1 MEAVMTRGKA
11 EGRRSHWRL
20 PIPGVVLLAGSV
32 LAAMALPGVAIA
44 EESGAVT
51 PPAASQP
58 VVSLRLLPD
67 DPRIWGAEASQQ
79 FLLLARFADGLERDV
94 TGQGRY
100 NLSDPQVAEVDGD
113 GKVVARSNG
122 RVVLTAAFQD
132 RTASTGVVIDGISEE
147 RPFSFARDIGA
158 IFTKTGCNN
167 SECHGGVKGQG
178 GLKLSVNALF
188 PKEDYRWITEGGIY
202 QVMSAEAAG
211 EKTPRVDLKDPEQSL
226 LLLKPTLA
234 VPHGGGQRL
243 NPESSSYRTL
253 LRWIRDGAPYG
264 EEGSEEIAR
273 IERLEVL
280 PREVVLDRKGR
291 HRLLVTAHMS
301 NGRREDVSEQVLY
314 ESNDHEI
321 VEVDESGVVRAMG
334 IGESAVMIRA
344 AGQATSARFG
354 VIAKPLPSYPEVAK
368 RNYVDEHVFGKLER
382 FNIIPSETSSDSEF
396 LRRVCLDLTGTL
408 PPPERVREFLSSRD
422 PDKRDALI
430 ETLLNSPEYVD
441 YWTYFFS
448 EVLRVYS
455 GATLNAEH
463 ALIYEDW
470 VRKNIAGNAPYDRM
484 ARERLAAQGFS
495 GPAWSYW
502 TFRDLTP
509 VPEIAT
515 EQIRVFLGRRLGC
528 AQCHNHPFENW
539 SQDQFWGLAAFF
551 GDMTQ
556 IMEVEKIR
564 GPYFVIDDIGGHG
577 RRKDRSPA
585 RILHPRT
592 KEQVRPSFPDGS
604 VLPDSERRD
613 LRMRLADWM
622 TAPENPYFAEAIV
635 NRVWGHFFGRGLVE
649 PVDDFRATNPPT
661 HPELLKELSRNF
673 VDHGYDLKD
682 LLRTLLRSRT
692 YQLSGQA
699 NETNRDDKVNYS
711 RALPRLLEAPVLLD
725 AISRATGVDSELIVS
740 DEPDAS
746 SGAPPGTRA
755 INLIPGMVP
764 SPFFEVYNRNDRR
777 GVPENKPQLTLLQ
790 SLHRLSGPTFT
801 TRLTQEGSRVDRLL
815 KQGAGD
821 RQIIEELYLSALTRF
836 PSDRELSGIEAKLGE
851 QPSRREGLQSLA
863 WALVSSRE
871 FVHNH

>member
-1 MEAVMTRGKA
+1 MEAVMMRGYA
-11 EGRRSHWRL
+11 EGRRNQWRL
-20 PIPGVVLLAGSV
+20 PIAGIALLVGST
-32 LAAMALPGVAIA
+32 LAALTLPGSAVA
-44 EESGAVT
+44 EESQTVAPT
-51 PPAASQP
+51 SQQ
-58 VVSLRLLPD
+58 VVSVRLLPGN
-67 DPRIWGAEASQQ
+67 PHLWGAEASQR

-94 TGQGRY
+94 TGQGRFS
-100 NLSDPQVAEVDGD
+100 LSDPQVAEVGAA

-122 RVVLTAAFQD
+122 KVVLTAAFQD
-132 RTASTGVVIDGISEE
+132 RTARTQVVIEGILEE

-158 IFTKTGCNN
+158 VFTKTGCNN

-178 GLKLSVNALF
+178 GLKLSVSALF

-211 EKTPRVDLKDPEQSL
+211 EKKPRINLQEPAQSL

-253 LRWIRDGAPYG
+253 LSWIQDGAPYG
-264 EEGSEEIAR
+264 EEGSEESAR

-280 PREVVLDRKGR
+280 PREVVLDRKGQ
-291 HRLLVTAHMS
+291 HRLLVTAHLS

-321 VEVDESGVVRAMG
+321 VEVDEAGVVTARG

-354 VIAKPLPSYPEVAK
+354 VIAKPLPRYPEVAK
-368 RNYVDEHVFGKLER
+368 RNYVDEHVFGKLKR
-382 FNIIPSETSSDSEF
+382 FNIIPSEVSSDSEF
-396 LRRVCLDLTGTL
+396 LRRICLDVTGTL
-408 PPPERVREFLSSRD
+408 PPAGRVRDFVSSRD
-422 PDKRDALI
+422 PDKRDELI
-430 ETLLNSPEYVD
+430 ETLLNSPEYVE

-448 EVLRVYS
+448 EVLRVFS
-455 GATLNAEH
+455 GATLNVEH

-470 VRKNIAGNAPYDRM
+470 IRKNIARNAPYDRM

-564 GPYFVIDDIGGHG
+564 GPYFVIDDLEGHG
-577 RRKDRSPA
+577 RRKNRSPA
-585 RILHPRT
+585 KILHPRT

-604 VLPDSERRD
+604 LLPASERRD
-613 LRMRLADWM
+613 LRMRLAEWM
-622 TAPENPYFAEAIV
+622 TSPDNPYFAEAIV
-635 NRVWGHFFGRGLVE
+635 NRIWGHFLGRGFVE
-649 PVDDFRATNPPT
+649 PVDDFRETNPPT
-661 HPELLKELSRNF
+661 HPELLKALSRDF
-673 VDHGYDLKD
+673 VDHGFDLKH
-682 LLRTLLRSRT
+682 LLRTILRSRT
-692 YQLSGQA
+692 YQLSGEA
-699 NETNRDDKVNYS
+699 NQTNRDDKVNYS

-725 AISRATGVDSELIVS
+725 AITHATGVDSELIVS

-746 SGAPPGTRA
+746 SGAPAGTRA
-755 INLIPGMVP
+755 ISLIPGMVP

-801 TRLTQEGSRVDRLL
+801 SRLTQEGGRVDRLL
-815 KQGAGD
+815 KEGSSD

-836 PSDRELSGIEAKLGE
+836 PTDRELSGLEAMLAE
-851 QPSRREGLQSLA
+851 QPSRREGLQSLT

>member
-1 MEAVMTRGKA
+1 
-11 EGRRSHWRL
+11 
-20 PIPGVVLLAGSV
+20 
-32 LAAMALPGVAIA
+32 
-44 EESGAVT
+44 
-51 PPAASQP
+51 
-58 VVSLRLLPD
+58 
-67 DPRIWGAEASQQ
+67 
-79 FLLLARFADGLERDV
+79 
-94 TGQGRY
+94 
-100 NLSDPQVAEVDGD
+100 
-113 GKVVARSNG
+113 
-122 RVVLTAAFQD
+122 
-132 RTASTGVVIDGISEE
+132 
-147 RPFSFARDIGA
+147 
-158 IFTKTGCNN
+158 
-167 SECHGGVKGQG
+167 
-178 GLKLSVNALF
+178 
-188 PKEDYRWITEGGIY
+188 
-202 QVMSAEAAG
+202 
-211 EKTPRVDLKDPEQSL
+211 
-226 LLLKPTLA
+226 
-234 VPHGGGQRL
+234 
-243 NPESSSYRTL
+243 
-253 LRWIRDGAPYG
+253 
-264 EEGSEEIAR
+264 
-273 IERLEVL
+273 
-280 PREVVLDRKGR
+280 
-291 HRLLVTAHMS
+291 
-301 NGRREDVSEQVLY
+301 
-314 ESNDHEI
+314 
-321 VEVDESGVVRAMG
+321 
-334 IGESAVMIRA
+334 MIRA

-354 VIAKPLPSYPEVAK
+354 VIARPLPRYPEVAK

-396 LRRVCLDLTGTL
+396 LRRICLDLTGTL
-408 PPPERVREFLSSRD
+408 APADRVREFLSSGD

-430 ETLLNSPEYVD
+430 ETLLNSPEHVD

-470 VRKNIAGNAPYDRM
+470 VRKNIAANVPYDRM

-564 GPYFVIDDIGGHG
+564 GPYFVIDDIEGHG

-585 RILHPRT
+585 KILHPRT
-592 KEQVRPSFPDGS
+592 KERVQPSFPDGS
-604 VLPDSERRD
+604 LLPDSQRRD
-613 LRMRLADWM
+613 LRMRLAEWM

-635 NRVWGHFFGRGLVE
+635 NRIWGHFFGRGIVE
-649 PVDDFRATNPPT
+649 PVDDFRTTNPPT
-661 HPELLKELSRNF
+661 HPELLKALSRDF
-673 VDHGYDLKD
+673 VDHGFDLKH
-682 LLRTLLRSRT
+682 LLRTILRSRT
-692 YQLSGQA
+692 YQLSGLA
-699 NETNRDDKVNYS
+699 NQTNRDDKVNFS

-725 AISRATGVDSELIVS
+725 AITQATGVDSELIVS
-740 DEPDAS
+740 DKPDAS

-801 TRLTQEGSRVDRLL
+801 SRLTREGSRVDRLL
-815 KQGAGD
+815 KKGSSD

-836 PSDRELSGIEAKLGE
+836 PTDRELSGLEAKLAE
-851 QPSRREGLQSLA
+851 QPSRRDGLQSLT

>member
-1 MEAVMTRGKA
+1 MTRQGSEA
-11 EGRRSHWRL
+11 GGRGCRL
-20 PIPGVVLLAGSV
+20 PIGGLTLLMG
-32 LAAMALPGVAIA
+32 LAFTAVALPGRGAA
-44 EESGAVT
+44 EESQGGT
-51 PPAASQP
+51 AASPP
-58 VVSLRLLPD
+58 VEVLSLRLLPGN
-67 DPRIWGAEASQQ
+67 PHLWGAEASQR
-79 FLLLARFADGLERDV
+79 FLLLARYADGLERDV
-94 TGQGRY
+94 TGQGRFS
-100 NLSDPQVAEVDGD
+100 LSPRGVAEVDAG
-113 GKVVARSNG
+113 GRVVARSNG
-122 RVVLTAAFQD
+122 KVVLAASFANRTVENRVV
-132 RTASTGVVIDGISEE
+132 IEGISEE

-158 IFTKTGCNN
+158 VFTKTGCNN

-188 PKEDYRWITEGGIY
+188 PKEDYRWITQGGIY

-211 EKTPRVDLKDPEQSL
+211 EKKPRINLKEPEQSL

-243 NPESSSYRTL
+243 NPQSSSYRTL
-253 LRWIRDGAPYG
+253 LRWIEKGAPYG
-264 EEGSEEIAR
+264 EEGSEESAR
-273 IERLEVL
+273 IERLEVF
-280 PREVVLDRKGR
+280 PQEAVLDRSGK
-291 HRLLVTAHMS
+291 HRLLVTAHLS
-301 NGRREDVSEQVLY
+301 NGRQEDITEQVLY

-321 VEVDESGVVRAMG
+321 VEVDESGLVTAQG

-354 VIAKPLPSYPEVAK
+354 VIAKPLSHYPAVAK
-368 RNYVDEHVFGKLER
+368 RNFIDEHVFGKLER
-382 FNIIPSETSSDSEF
+382 FNIIPSEISSDSEF
-396 LRRVCLDLTGTL
+396 LRRICLDVTGTL
-408 PPPERVREFLSSRD
+408 PPADRVRDFVSNPD
-422 PDKRDALI
+422 ADKRDELI
-430 ETLLNSPEYVD
+430 EMLLNSPEYTE
-441 YWTYFFS
+441 YWTYFFG
-448 EVLRVYS
+448 EIFRVFS
-455 GATLNAEH
+455 GATLNVEH

-470 VRKNIAGNAPYDRM
+470 VRQNIAQNVPYDRV
-484 ARERLAAQGFS
+484 ARQRLAAQGFS

-564 GPYFVIDDIGGHG
+564 GPYFVIDDLQGHG
-577 RRKDRSPA
+577 RRKDLSPA
-585 RILHPRT
+585 KILHPRT
-592 KEQVRPSFPDGS
+592 KERVHPSFPDGR
-604 VLPDSERRD
+604 VLPENERRD
-613 LRMRLADWM
+613 LRMRLAEWM
-622 TAPENPYFAEAIV
+622 TSPDNPYFAEAIV
-635 NRVWGHFFGRGLVE
+635 NRLWGHFFGRGIVE

-661 HPELLKELSRNF
+661 HPELLKALAQDF
-673 VDHGYDLKD
+673 VDHGYDLKH
-682 LLRTLLRSRT
+682 LLRTILRSRT

-711 RALPRLLEAPVLLD
+711 RSLPRLLEAPVLLD
-725 AISRATGVDSELIVS
+725 AITQATGVDSELIVS
-740 DEPDAS
+740 ADADAS

-755 INLIPGMVP
+755 ISLLPGMVP

-801 TRLTQEGSRVDRLL
+801 SRLTQEGSRVDRLL
-815 KQGAGD
+815 KQGSSD
-821 RQIIEELYLSALTRF
+821 RRIIEELYLSALTRF
-836 PSDRELSGIEAKLGE
+836 PTDRELSGLEKKIAE
-851 QPSRREGLQSLA
+851 QPSRREGFQSLT